1 VPEIAVLASLI
12 GELLNKPCGRG
23 SAFIENGLVLAARLA
38 PAMSWRT
45 LHEHTAQPLPK
56 LTRHLGT
63 VRGLF
68 RQIETAR
75 NFEDRLKHS
84 AL

>member
-1 VPEIAVLASLI
+1 MYLIYQGVRWEVVPGAESNHRHRDFQSPVRV
-12 GELLNKPCGRG
+12 E
-23 SAFIENGLVLAARLA
+23 
-38 PAMSWRT
+38 T
-45 LHEHTAQPLPK
+45 LREHTAQPLPK